1 MGYEVISAKMLI
13 LRVSVFAIK
22 NLGALNLSFRRVC
35 VCGPETAEHFMLIS
49 KWLW

>member
-13 LRVSVFAIK
+13 LGVSVSAIK

-35 VCGPETAEHFMLIS
+35 VWPRNCRTLRAH
-49 KWLW
+49 